1 MQHWREQ
8 ILFCS
13 FNFMSIF
20 EKIAERRIEEAM
32 ANGEFDN
39 LSCKNKPLQLNDMDM
54 VPEELRLSYKIL
66 KNAGI
71 IPEELEL
78 KKHIYNLHDLLN
90 ACADEDERKKIRASI
105 TEKQLRYNMLMESK
119 GVKVVDQFYQDK
131 ILEKFK

>member
-1 MQHWREQ
+1 
-8 ILFCS
+8 
-13 FNFMSIF
+13 MSIF

-32 ANGEFDN
+32 AKGEFDN
-39 LSCKNKPLQLNDMDM
+39 LSCKNKPLDLNDMDY

-78 KKHIYNLHDLLN
+78 KKHIYSLRDLLN
-90 ACADEDERKKIRASI
+90 ACADEDERKKLKATI

-119 GVKVVDQFYQDK
+119 GVKVIDPFYQDK
-131 ILEKFK
+131 ILEKLK